1 MEVSPTTTVAYLGPE
16 GTFTEEALVGQADLA
31 GATRVPLG
39 SFREVLEA
47 VDKAQVDLGLVALEN
62 SIEGTVNVTLDQ
74 LIFAHELWIVREMEL
89 EVAQCLV
96 GLSGV
101 PFGLVKKV
109 VSMPVATA
117 QCRTWLSHNLSGVE
131 EEASSSTADAVR
143 RVAEAQDPHVAAI
156 GTRRAASLYGLEVL
170 ASDIEDH
177 DGNTTRFVLVGRPEW
192 GIPAPTGHDKT
203 SIVCFQSSDHP
214 GSLHTILGQFAARS
228 LNLVKL
234 ESRPT
239 KKALGEYCFVIDVQG
254 HVADEVVA
262 DCLRDLHATLPAVK
276 FLGSYPAAGED
287 GEQRRQAASARLVGR
302 GPLDPG
308 CPTSFELNRCAWPG
322 CIVRSR
328 QGTSWS

>member
-1 MEVSPTTTVAYLGPE
+1 MS
-16 GTFTEEALVGQADLA
+16 QADLA
-31 GATRVPLG
+31 NARHLPLA
-39 SFREVLEA
+39 SFREVLDA
-47 VDKAQVDLGLVALEN
+47 VDKAKADIGLVALEN

-74 LIFAHELWIVREMEL
+74 LIFAHDLWIVRELQL
-89 EVAQCLV
+89 EVAQSLI
-96 GLSGV
+96 GLRGARL
-101 PFGLVKKV
+101 GQVKKV

-117 QCRTWLSHNLSGVE
+117 QCRTWLSGNLAGAE
-131 EEASSSTADAVR
+131 EEATSSTADAVR
-143 RVAEAQDPHVAAI
+143 QVAEAQDPHIAAI
-156 GTRRAASLYGLEVL
+156 GTSRAAVLYGLEVL

-177 DGNTTRFVLVGRPEW
+177 DGNTTRFAVVARPDW

-214 GSLHTILGQFAARS
+214 GSLHTILGQFAARN

-276 FLGSYPAAGED
+276 FLGSYPAAGDD
-287 GEQRRQAASARLVGR
+287 GEQRRQAAS
-302 GPLDPG
+302 
-308 CPTSFELNRCAWPG
+308 EAWRAADSW
-322 CIVRSR
+322 IRDVRSHL
-328 QGTSWS
+328 G